1 MDPENN
7 PWVKEKTT
15 SYLKAQMESDP
26 ALALRTWQSI
36 TNDYTFKPMSFDE
49 QQHKTEQANALL
61 ESQKR
66 YLPEN
71 TYNKLFQ
78 LANTSPQMVI
88 QHCEKSVEAQIDKQ
102 REKDI
107 STFNHLSK
115 EYTQLSFSYAERE
128 SKQGQEIAKQLKE
141 MSAHYAKDEGFNTA
155 IENNSMS
162 HAVQKSLVD
171 DQERIR
177 GFER

>member
-1 MDPENN
+1 MRA
-7 PWVKEKTT
+7 T
-15 SYLKAQMESDP
+15 SYLKKQMESDP
-26 ALALRTWQSI
+26 ALALRAWQAI

-61 ESQKR
+61 ESQKT

-71 TYNKLFQ
+71 TYNKLSQ

-88 QHCEKSVEAQIDKQ
+88 QHCEKSVEAQIHKQ

-115 EYTQLSFSYAERE
+115 EYTQLSSSYAERE
-128 SKQGQEIAKQLKE
+128 SKHGQGIAKQLKE
-141 MSAHYAKDEGFNTA
+141 MSAHYAKDEGFNRA
-155 IENNSMS
+155 IENNSTS